1 MVHQRQLTKQRSLR
15 IAEMYS
21 CNDELSSSSSH
32 SKRNSELSSSQ
43 HSTRRIRN
51 KELSLTCNS
60 SPCKVTPKGLPPR
73 RPRKHDPLSSSSS
86 QFHKTAK
93 KRITSVSKKT
103 DRLSLSEHSALH
115 KLMTG
120 LQNSDDFTTTT
131 DMTDP
136 LSEDEGDEFG
146 EDPFDGWESI
156 MIRLPSQK

>member
-15 IAEMYS
+15 ISEMYS

-73 RPRKHDPLSSSSS
+73 RPSSHS
-86 QFHKTAK
+86 HKTAK